1 MNLFFISTIY
11 GSCSKPSLILDE
23 LENLKG
29 KLGYQIYAL
38 FVVDGKLN
46 EDIVEHI
53 SNYRGGIDVFV
64 IENRKRLGQ
73 HRSIFEGIDFIV
85 NRKMGI
91 NLPADFPSSSDIFF
105 ILDGDMF
112 EYIRYSQ
119 IFIKYLSKF
128 DVVIGVILNKRYPAL
143 RQILTHVFYVMLFSF
158 SIFSPQKMKRIYCFL
173 QKSGIDVS
181 IYKFIRSRR
190 TLHFSVF
197 SSFKGSVLYRLP
209 KTNNYLISLLS
220 QQERLEIGFV
230 FLPPQNFSCG
240 SSYSFYELFKL
251 SLLTLK
257 DVFRYFL

>member
-11 GSCSKPSLILDE
+11 GSCSKPSLILDG

-128 DVVIGVILNKRYPAL
+128 DVVIGVSLNKRYPAL

-158 SIFSPQKMKRIYCFL
+158 SIFSHRMKRIL
-173 QKSGIDVS
+173 NLLLESGINAR
-181 IYKFIRSRR
+181 IWEFIRSRR

-209 KTNNYLISLLS
+209 KTNNYLVSLLS
-220 QQERLEIGFV
+220 QHERLKIGFV

-240 SSYSFYELFKL
+240 SSYSFYELFKV